1 MVSVTT
7 KRNQFRLIR
16 SRVTG
21 LALILVMSFLIVG
34 VVFFP
39 AVGNV
44 AGEGSGASQTVNE
57 KVTAQLAQ
65 IEDQVGDTVEVNVS
79 VGAGEDLSELPQI
92 VTSSDS
98 IGTQLRD
105 ESLLPDAS
113 PSFLL
118 NADITKIDSTG
129 HATKST
135 VSFAFTP
142 LAFVEDTTNIDFS
155 EGFIEVRM
163 EIEGE
168 ENVNAVLTGDF
179 DVLIAGT
186 TIFSNPLTL
195 KVDQPV
201 TDSDGKSTVL
211 FVDPLGRENE
221 IYTFSFEDNIDL
233 FPDGQLTELTF
244 EIRNVRLLSNSDQ
257 FALDNSEF
265 FSMVINHDSSKTV
278 IVNEKGESSLVS
290 LLDNQLTISALP
302 KSIEGDCIPNPPM
315 GDVFL
320 STASNPSDRTKIFS
334 AVGTGQ
340 KNAIPVCFNPLPI
353 VSITDIARNT
363 DYIIQFTDPLD
374 TVEISTP
381 NSQKNYNF
389 SCQFTDL
396 TLSVR
401 ECNFQ

>member
-1 MVSVTT
+1 MSIAS
-7 KRNQFRLIR
+7 KRNRFRLIR
-16 SRVTG
+16 SRATG
-21 LALILVMSFLIVG
+21 IALIAVMSFLVLG
-34 VVFFP
+34 VVFAP
-39 AVGNV
+39 AVGKV
-44 AGEGSGASQTVNE
+44 SGTGSLANQSVDE

-65 IEDQVGDTVEVNVS
+65 IEEQVGDTVEVS
-79 VGAGEDLSELPQI
+79 ITTGAGTDLTELPDV

-98 IGTQLRD
+98 IGNQIRD
-105 ESLLPDAS
+105 ESLLPNAS

-118 NADITKIDSTG
+118 NAEITKIDSTG
-129 HATKST
+129 RATTSS
-135 VSFAFTP
+135 VSFEFSQ
-142 LAFVEDTTNIDFS
+142 LAFVEDTTARDFS

-163 EIEGE
+163 ELEGE
-168 ENVNAVLTGDF
+168 ENVNAILSGDF
-179 DVLIAGT
+179 DVLIAGK
-186 TIFSNPLTL
+186 TIFSQPLTL

-201 TDSDGKSTVL
+201 TDSNGKSTVL
-211 FVDPLGRENE
+211 FIDPIGRANDL
-221 IYTFSFEDNIDL
+221 YTFSFEDNIDL
-233 FPDGQLTELTF
+233 FPDGQLTEVTF
-244 EIRNVRLLSNSDQ
+244 EIRNVRLISNSDQ

-278 IVNEKGESSLVS
+278 IVNEKGEPSLVS
-290 LLDNQLTISALP
+290 LMDNQLTISALP

-340 KNAIPVCFNPLPI
+340 KSAVPVCSNPLPT

>member
-1 MVSVTT
+1 VSIAS
-7 KRNQFRLIR
+7 KRNRFRLIR
-16 SRVTG
+16 SRATG
-21 LALILVMSFLIVG
+21 IALIAVMSFLVLG
-34 VVFFP
+34 VVFAP
-39 AVGNV
+39 AVGKV
-44 AGEGSGASQTVNE
+44 SGTGSLANQSVDE

-65 IEDQVGDTVEVNVS
+65 LEEQVGDTVEVS
-79 VGAGEDLSELPQI
+79 ITTGAGTDLTELPDV

-98 IGTQLRD
+98 IGNQIRD
-105 ESLLPDAS
+105 ESLLPNAS

-118 NADITKIDSTG
+118 NAEITKIDSTG
-129 HATKST
+129 RATTSS
-135 VSFAFTP
+135 VSFEFSQ
-142 LAFVEDTTNIDFS
+142 LAFVEDTTARDFS

-163 EIEGE
+163 EVEGE
-168 ENVNAVLTGDF
+168 ENVNAVLSGDF
-179 DVLIAGT
+179 DVLIAGK
-186 TIFSNPLTL
+186 TIFSQPLTL

-201 TDSDGKSTVL
+201 TDSNGKSTVL
-211 FVDPLGRENE
+211 FVDPIGRANDL
-221 IYTFSFEDNIDL
+221 YTFSFEDNIDL
-233 FPDGQLTELTF
+233 FPDGQLTEVTF
-244 EIRNVRLLSNSDQ
+244 EIRNVRLISNSDQ

-278 IVNEKGESSLVS
+278 IVNEQGEPSLVS
-290 LLDNQLTISALP
+290 LIDDQLTISALP

-340 KNAIPVCFNPLPI
+340 KSAVPVCSNPLPT

>member
-1 MVSVTT
+1 VSIAS
-7 KRNQFRLIR
+7 KRNRFRLIR
-16 SRVTG
+16 SRATG
-21 LALILVMSFLIVG
+21 IALIGVMSFLILG
-34 VVFFP
+34 VVFAP
-39 AVGNV
+39 AVGKV
-44 AGEGSGASQTVNE
+44 SGTGSVASQTVDE

-65 IEDQVGDTVEVNVS
+65 IEEQVGDTVEVNIA
-79 VGAGEDLSELPQI
+79 VGAGEDLSELPQV

-98 IGTQLRD
+98 IGNQIRD
-105 ESLLPDAS
+105 ESLLPNAS
-113 PSFLL
+113 PSFML
-118 NADITKIDSTG
+118 NAEITKIDSTG
-129 HATKST
+129 RATTSI
-135 VSFAFTP
+135 VSFEFSQ
-142 LAFVEDTTNIDFS
+142 LAFVEDTTARDFS

-163 EIEGE
+163 EVEGE
-168 ENVNAVLTGDF
+168 ENVNAILSGDF

-186 TIFSNPLTL
+186 TIFSQPLTL
-195 KVDQPV
+195 KVDKPV
-201 TDSDGKSTVL
+201 TDSNGKSIVL
-211 FVDPLGRENE
+211 FVDPIGRANDL
-221 IYTFSFEDNIDL
+221 YTFSFEDNLDL
-233 FPDGQLTELTF
+233 FPDGQLTEVTF
-244 EIRNVRLLSNSDQ
+244 EIRNVRLVSNSDQ

-265 FSMVINHDSSKTV
+265 FSMVINSDSSKTV
-278 IVNEKGESSLVS
+278 IVNEQGEPSLVS
-290 LLDNQLTISALP
+290 LIDDQLTISALP

-340 KNAIPVCFNPLPI
+340 KSAVPVCSNPLPT

>member
-1 MVSVTT
+1 MSIVS
-7 KRNQFRLIR
+7 KRNRFRLIR
-16 SRVTG
+16 SRATG
-21 LALILVMSFLIVG
+21 IALIAVMSFLVLG
-34 VVFFP
+34 VVFAP
-39 AVGNV
+39 AVGKV
-44 AGEGSGASQTVNE
+44 SGTGSVASQTVDE
-57 KVTAQLAQ
+57 KVTAQLTQ
-65 IEDQVGDTVEVNVS
+65 IEEQVGDTVEVNIA
-79 VGAGEDLSELPQI
+79 VGAGEDLSELPQV

-98 IGTQLRD
+98 IGNQIRD
-105 ESLLPDAS
+105 ESLLPNAS
-113 PSFLL
+113 PSFFL

-129 HATKST
+129 HATTST

-179 DVLIAGT
+179 DVLIADR
-186 TIFSNPLTL
+186 TILSQPITL

-201 TDSDGKSTVL
+201 TDANGKSTVL
-211 FVDPLGRENE
+211 FVDVLGRENE

-244 EIRNVRLLSNSDQ
+244 QIRNVRLLSNSDQ
-257 FALDNSEF
+257 FGLDNSEF

-278 IVNEKGESSLVS
+278 IVNEQGEPSLVS
-290 LLDNQLTISALP
+290 LIDDQLTISALP

-340 KNAIPVCFNPLPI
+340 KNAIPVCFNPLPT